1 MLQIEYNE
9 EANRYT
15 RTYKN
20 LLRLNKAPE
29 SEPISTNTHT
39 PQRCMNTYVC
49 THHWWTKA
57 SQSINKSTKN
67 SGTGKKYD

>member
-1 MLQIEYNE
+1 MLQIKYNE

-39 PQRCMNTYVC
+39 PQVHEHICVHTPLVDQ
-49 THHWWTKA
+49 
-57 SQSINKSTKN
+57 SQPIHK
-67 SGTGKKYD
+67 